1 MEAASAHDI
10 TELLRAWKEGDRDA
24 LQTLTPLVYAEL
36 HRLARQ
42 YMAGEHSCRVLQTT
56 ALVHE
61 AFLRLVDGRG
71 AVYNDRTHFFA
82 ISARVMRQ
90 ILVDFARSRL
100 SLKRG
105 GGVRCVPLDDTLPIS
120 NRHRPDLIAL
130 NDALEAL
137 EATDPRKSRVVE
149 LRFFGGLSVQETA
162 DALAV
167 SPETVMRDWRLAKM
181 WLLRELD
188 HCAP

>member
-1 MEAASAHDI
+1 
-10 TELLRAWKEGDRDA
+10 
-24 LQTLTPLVYAEL
+24 
-36 HRLARQ
+36 
-42 YMAGEHSCRVLQTT
+42 MAGEHSCRVLQTT

-71 AVYNDRTHFFA
+71 AAYNDRTHFFA

-105 GGVRCVPLDDTLPIS
+105 GRVRCVPLDDTLPIS

-188 HCAP
+188 RCST